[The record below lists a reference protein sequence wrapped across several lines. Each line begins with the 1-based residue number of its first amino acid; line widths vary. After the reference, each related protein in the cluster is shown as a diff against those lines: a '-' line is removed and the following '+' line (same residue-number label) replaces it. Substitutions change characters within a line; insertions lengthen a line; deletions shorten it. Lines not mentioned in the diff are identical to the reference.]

1 MSAQKVTQKIRTKA
15 TRTTEATYDDLQP
28 ALEVPTIIFNNDDDA
43 QKLTARLKLLATK
56 GVVLL
61 PDKNFI
67 GQLGNKTHKRNY
79 LRAVNAHND
88 KLGFDWS
95 IPKKSLVADP
105 SGTHFKGS

>member
-1 MSAQKVTQKIRTKA
+1 MAQLLAALEGVRTLADLKGLYEYNDKHFQPLMSTQKVTQKIKTKA
-15 TRTTEATYDDLQP
+15 TRTTEATYDDLRP

-67 GQLGNKTHKRNY
+67 G
-79 LRAVNAHND
+79 
-88 KLGFDWS
+88 
-95 IPKKSLVADP
+95 
-105 SGTHFKGS
+105 